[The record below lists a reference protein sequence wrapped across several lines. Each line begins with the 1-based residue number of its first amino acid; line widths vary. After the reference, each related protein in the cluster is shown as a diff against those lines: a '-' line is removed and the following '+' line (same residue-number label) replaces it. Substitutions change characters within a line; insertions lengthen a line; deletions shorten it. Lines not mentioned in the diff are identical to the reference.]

1 MSAQSVE
8 PAPGSAMPPPQRRP
22 VTWYYQGPGV
32 AVTNQYLIVGSARY
46 EVAELEALGTVRGP
60 MHPAVM
66 ISSVIAIAQ
75 TPIVIPVV
83 AMVMAPLA
91 ILLATILLVVP
102 CVVAIVSAHRWPPRC
117 DLQARYRGTTL
128 VLFSSRDDRE
138 FGQVTRALRRA
149 VEALPMR

>member
-8 PAPGSAMPPPQRRP
+8 PAPGSAMPPRRP
-22 VTWYYQGPGV
+22 VTWYYRGPDV
-32 AVTNQYLIVGSARY
+32 AVTNHYLIVSPVRY
-46 EVAELEALGTVRGP
+46 ELTELEALGVVRGP
-60 MHPAVM
+60 VHPAVL

-83 AMVMAPLA
+83 AMVMSPLA
-91 ILLATILLVVP
+91 ILFATILLVVP
-102 CVVAIVSAHRWPPRC
+102 CVVAIASARRWPPRME
-117 DLQARYRGTTL
+117 LQASHRGTTL
-128 VLFSSRDDRE
+128 VLFSSRDQRE

>member
-8 PAPGSAMPPPQRRP
+8 PAPGSAMSSPRRRS
-22 VTWYYQGPGV
+22 VTWYYRGPGV

-60 MHPAVM
+60 THPAVL

-83 AMVMAPLA
+83 AMVMSPMA
-91 ILLATILLVVP
+91 ILFAAILLVVP
-102 CVVAIVSAHRWPPRC
+102 CVVAIVSARRWPPRME
-117 DLQARYRGTTL
+117 LQANYRGREL
-128 VLFSSRDDRE
+128 VLFSSHDERE
-138 FGQVTRALRRA
+138 FGQVSRAVRRA
-149 VEALPMR
+149 VEGLPMR